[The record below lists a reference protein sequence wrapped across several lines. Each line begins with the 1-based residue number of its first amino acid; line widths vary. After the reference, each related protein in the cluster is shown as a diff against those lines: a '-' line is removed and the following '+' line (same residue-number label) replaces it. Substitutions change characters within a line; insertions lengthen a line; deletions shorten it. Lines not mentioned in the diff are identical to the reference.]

1 MLRSAIFLSLLCLL
15 LLNGCKSNKQS
26 SHTNTVKTT
35 ADNSRTVSTANQDSI
50 QLTLLVRKLYKW
62 HVTDTMKHDGFKPTK
77 SNPKDTLYTGIDLA
91 ENEKAV
97 EELKETG
104 IFADSFLDDYR
115 KIAVRM
121 DKELKDGSSL
131 WPDGEIPTFDND
143 VDEWCNCQDSPV
155 NDYWKIIKLKNIKI
169 TSNEA
174 SFKWNWGDDSN
185 YSVKALKESDDSNY
199 NVKALKENGNWKIS
213 YLQGFDM
220 SAYSWE
226 WVKKNKGKAN

>member
-26 SHTNTVKTT
+26 SHTDTVKTT
-35 ADNSRTVSTANQDSI
+35 ADNSLTVSTANQDSI

-104 IFADSFLDDYR
+104 IFADSFLNDYR

-131 WPDGEIPTFDND
+131 WPDGELSTFGDD
-143 VDEWCNCQDSPV
+143 VDDWCDCQDTPV
-155 NDYWKIIKLKNIKI
+155 NDYWKIIKLKDIKI
-169 TSNEA
+169 NNNEA
-174 SFKWNWGDDSN
+174 SFKWNWGDDLN
-185 YSVKALKESDDSNY
+185 FKVRAVKD
-199 NVKALKENGNWKIS
+199 NGNWKIS

-220 SAYSWE
+220 NSYSWE
-226 WVKKNKGKAN
+226 WWKNNKGKAN